1 MSSCSNGIWRATH
14 RRLSGAKLR
23 RTERAYKIASVE
35 QPTIACY
42 QVLFASLDARPTSST
57 YKNIRTPRLQA
68 RQIFLGSVQP
78 AGLRLTFTA
87 AGAGFYDLSQSGDRP
102 GRPILL
108 SVRPPIPGVPS

>member
-1 MSSCSNGIWRATH
+1 VIV
-14 RRLSGAKLR
+14 
-23 RTERAYKIASVE
+23 ASVE
-35 QPTIACY
+35 QRAIARY
-42 QVLFASLDARPTSST
+42 QLLFSSQVDARPTSSM

-87 AGAGFYDLSQSGDRP
+87 AGAGFFDLSQSGDRP

-108 SVRPPIPGVPS
+108 SVRPSIPGVPS